1 MAGRPRSDNKMT
13 VVATARLSDEQ
24 SKYVN
29 EFAKAHNISFS
40 TAIRTIIEIN
50 KNNYL
55 STGGKN

>member
-40 TAIRTIIEIN
+40 TAIRAIIEMN

-55 STGGKN
+55 STGGNK